1 MARIKINDLPQN
13 RKISK
18 EELKK
23 IRGGLS
29 YQRYTLTN
37 PIVTSYTG
45 GSTSQGDP
53 VPTEEVS
60 FNYGTIAWTY
70 TESGNSGS
78 TSGDSESDWDISSNE
93 GV

>member
-1 MARIKINDLPQN
+1 MAKSPVESPHKRIN
-13 RKISK
+13 S
-18 EELKK
+18 
-23 IRGGLS
+23 GG
-29 YQRYTLTN
+29 
-37 PIVTSYTG
+37 
-45 GSTSQGDP
+45 TSQGDP

-78 TSGDSESDWDISSNE
+78 TGGDSESDWDISSNE